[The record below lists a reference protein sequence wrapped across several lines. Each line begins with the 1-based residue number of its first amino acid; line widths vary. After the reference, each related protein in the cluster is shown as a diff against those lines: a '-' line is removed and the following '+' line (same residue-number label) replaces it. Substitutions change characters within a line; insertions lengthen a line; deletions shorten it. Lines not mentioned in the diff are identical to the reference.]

1 MARQLLGY
9 RCEVFSFWS
18 RQDEQTTEIAYIS
31 LPQRYTMN
39 AAKRILLCPQPQ
51 ISRYFAWK
59 SGLDK
64 SVAALLL
71 ILVLPIIA
79 VLAVLVRLTSRGPAI
94 YKQVRVGKDGKV
106 FTMYKIRSMRIDAE
120 AATGAV
126 WASRKDP
133 RITLLGTI
141 LRKLHLDELPQL
153 FNVVRGDMSLV
164 GPRPERPEFVDK
176 LEQKIDGYRHRLLVK
191 PGITGYAQLN
201 LPSDI
206 DLNDVRK
213 KLVLDFEY
221 IESASLGFDF
231 LLVFGTAL
239 KVVKLTG
246 RIPLTLLGIYRP
258 VEKSKWTEPLKVSQ
272 ETYNVQE
279 QRLDALFALET
290 TTN

>member
-1 MARQLLGY
+1 
-9 RCEVFSFWS
+9 
-18 RQDEQTTEIAYIS
+18 
-31 LPQRYTMN
+31 MN
-39 AAKRILLCPQPQ
+39 AAKRIIRCPQPQ
-51 ISRYFAWK
+51 ASGYFSWK
-59 SGLDK
+59 SGIDK
-64 SVAALLL
+64 LIASLLL
-71 ILVLPIIA
+71 VFALPIIA
-79 VLAVLVRLTSRGPAI
+79 VLVVIVRLTSKGPAI
-94 YKQVRVGKDGKV
+94 YKQVRVGKDGKS
-106 FTMYKIRSMRIDAE
+106 FTIYKIRSMRIDAE

-133 RITLLGTI
+133 RITLLGNI

-164 GPRPERPEFVDK
+164 GPRPERPEFVDALDK
-176 LEQKIDGYRHRLLVK
+176 KIDGYSHRLLVK

-221 IESASLGFDF
+221 IEKASLWFDF

-246 RIPLTLLGIYRP
+246 RVPLTILGVYRP
-258 VEKSKWTEPLKVSQ
+258 VEKSKWAGPLRVSQ
-272 ETYNVQE
+272 ETLVSQE
-279 QRLDALFALET
+279 QRLDALFAMET
-290 TTN
+290 AKV

>member
-1 MARQLLGY
+1 
-9 RCEVFSFWS
+9 
-18 RQDEQTTEIAYIS
+18 
-31 LPQRYTMN
+31 MN
-39 AAKRILLCPQPQ
+39 AAKRIIRCPKPT
-51 ISRYFAWK
+51 ISSYFVWK
-59 SGLDK
+59 PILDK
-64 SVAALLL
+64 LVASLLL
-71 ILVLPIIA
+71 IAVLPIIA
-79 VLAVLVRLTSRGPAI
+79 ILVVIVRLTSKGPAI
-94 YKQVRVGKDGKV
+94 YKQVRVGKDGKT

-120 AATGAV
+120 SVTGAV

-133 RITLLGTI
+133 RVTLLGSI

-153 FNVVRGDMSLV
+153 FNVLRGDMSLV
-164 GPRPERPEFVDK
+164 GPRPERPEFVDTLDK
-176 LEQKIDGYRHRLLVK
+176 KIDGYCHRLLVK

-221 IESASLGFDF
+221 IEKASAFFDF

-258 VEKSKWTEPLKVSQ
+258 VDKSKWASPLKVAQDASDLP
-272 ETYNVQE
+272 E
-279 QRLDALFALET
+279 QRLDALFAMET
-290 TTN
+290 AKVLN

>member
-1 MARQLLGY
+1 VNA
-9 RCEVFSFWS
+9 
-18 RQDEQTTEIAYIS
+18 
-31 LPQRYTMN
+31 
-39 AAKRILLCPQPQ
+39 AAKRIRHCPQPQ
-51 ISRYFAWK
+51 ISDYFAWK
-59 SGLDK
+59 SGLDRL
-64 SVAALLL
+64 AAAFLLVFL
-71 ILVLPIIA
+71 LPVIA
-79 VLAVLVRLTSRGPAI
+79 VLLVLVRLTSKGPVI
-94 YKQVRVGKDGKV
+94 YRQVRVGKDGKV
-106 FTMYKIRSMRIDAE
+106 FTMYKIRSMRLDAE
-120 AATGAV
+120 SATGAV

-133 RITLLGTI
+133 RITALGRV

-153 FNVVRGDMSLV
+153 FNVLRGDMSLV

-176 LEQKIDGYRHRLLVK
+176 LDQKIDGYCHRLLVK
-191 PGITGYAQLN
+191 PGITGFAQLN

-258 VEKSKWTEPLKVSQ
+258 VELSKWAEPLQVSQ
-272 ETYNVQE
+272 ETCNVQG
-279 QRLDALFALET
+279 QSLDTLFASET
-290 TTN
+290 V

>member
-1 MARQLLGY
+1 M
-9 RCEVFSFWS
+9 S
-18 RQDEQTTEIAYIS
+18 
-31 LPQRYTMN
+31 
-39 AAKRILLCPQPQ
+39 
-51 ISRYFAWK
+51 WK

-64 SVAALLL
+64 LVACLLL
-71 ILVLPIIA
+71 IFVLPIIA
-79 VLAVLVRLTSRGPAI
+79 VLIVIVRLSSKGPAI
-94 YKQVRVGKDGKV
+94 YKQVRVGRGGTT

-133 RITLLGTI
+133 RITLVGQI

-153 FNVVRGDMSLV
+153 FNVVRGEMSLV
-164 GPRPERPEFVDK
+164 GPRPERPEFVDALDK
-176 LEQKIDGYRHRLLVK
+176 KIDGYSYRLLVK

-221 IESASLGFDF
+221 IENASLWFDF
-231 LLVFGTAL
+231 RLVFATAL

-246 RIPLTLLGIYRP
+246 RIPLTLLGIYRR
-258 VEKSKWTEPLKVSQ
+258 VEESPWAAPLKVSRDTLEVHQ
-272 ETYNVQE
+272 
-279 QRLDALFALET
+279 QRLDALFAMENSNAT
-290 TTN
+290 ATSITVS

>member
-1 MARQLLGY
+1 
-9 RCEVFSFWS
+9 
-18 RQDEQTTEIAYIS
+18 
-31 LPQRYTMN
+31 MN
-39 AAKRILLCPQPQ
+39 AAAKRITHCPSPVV
-51 ISRYFAWK
+51 SPYFAWK
-59 SGLDK
+59 SGFDILI
-64 SVAALLL
+64 ACLLL

-79 VLAVLVRLTSRGPAI
+79 VLVVLVRLTSKGPAI
-94 YKQVRVGKDGKV
+94 YRQVRVGKNGKV

-120 AATGAV
+120 SATGAV

-133 RITLLGTI
+133 RITLLGNI

-153 FNVVRGDMSLV
+153 FNVIRGDMSLV

-176 LEQKIDGYRHRLLVK
+176 LDKKIDGYHHRLIVK

-221 IESASLGFDF
+221 IESASLGFDC
-231 LLVFGTAL
+231 LLIFGTAL
-239 KVVKLTG
+239 KVVKMTG

-258 VEKSKWTEPLKVSQ
+258 VDKSKWLGPLKVSQ
-272 ETYNVQE
+272 NPYNTQE

-290 TTN
+290 VLSNKI

>member
-1 MARQLLGY
+1 
-9 RCEVFSFWS
+9 
-18 RQDEQTTEIAYIS
+18 
-31 LPQRYTMN
+31 MN
-39 AAKRILLCPQPQ
+39 AAKRIVRCPQPKV
-51 ISRYFAWK
+51 SNYFSWK
-59 SGLDK
+59 SILDQLI
-64 SVAALLL
+64 ALPLL
-71 ILVLPIIA
+71 VLVLPIIG
-79 VLAVLVRLTSRGPAI
+79 VLIVLVRLTSKGPAI
-94 YKQVRVGKDGKV
+94 YSQVRVGKNGKS

-120 AATGAV
+120 SSTGAV

-133 RITLLGTI
+133 RVTILGSI

-153 FNVVRGDMSLV
+153 FNVIRGDMSLV
-164 GPRPERPEFVDK
+164 GPRPERPEFVDA
-176 LEQKIDGYRHRLLVK
+176 LESKIDGYGHRLLVK

-221 IESASLGFDF
+221 IENANPVFDF
-231 LLVFGTAL
+231 LLIFGTAL

-258 VEKSKWTEPLKVSQ
+258 VENSKWAVPLKVSH
-272 ETYNVQE
+272 ETISTQE

-290 TTN
+290 AKVLN